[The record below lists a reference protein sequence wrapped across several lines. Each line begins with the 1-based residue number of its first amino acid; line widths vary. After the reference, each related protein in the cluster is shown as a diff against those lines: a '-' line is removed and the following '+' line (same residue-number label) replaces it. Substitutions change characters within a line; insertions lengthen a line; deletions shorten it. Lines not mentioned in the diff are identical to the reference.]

1 MAPVTNTR
9 YDNDDED
16 DDFDNDV
23 ANWVL
28 EAGGTLLP
36 LEFPQAAA
44 HQGHCPGGQTRSA
57 AISIVW

>member
-1 MAPVTNTR
+1 MITMKVIDDCGNDD
-9 YDNDDED
+9 DNDD
-16 DDFDNDV
+16 DF
-23 ANWVL
+23 ANLLV